1 MHPEASIADAMLR
14 ALSRR
19 YGRIEQGYSKLGAE
33 REKESFYG
41 GE

>member
-1 MHPEASIADAMLR
+1 MLR
-14 ALSRR
+14 ALARR
-19 YGRIEQGYSKLGAE
+19 YGRPELGYSKLGLE

>member
-1 MHPEASIADAMLR
+1 MLR
-14 ALSRR
+14 ELSWR
-19 YGRIEQGYSKLGAE
+19 YGRPELGYSMLDDK